1 MKASELK
8 EGQYY
13 YYNGNGVLVKVRY
26 NGKTNEG
33 YSFTEKGRKGA
44 TEHLT
49 AKEVNTFIE
58 S

>member
-1 MKASELK
+1 MKTSELK

-13 YYNGNGVLVKVRY
+13 YYNGNSMLVKVRY
-26 NGKTNEG
+26 NGKSNEG
-33 YSFTEKGRKGA
+33 YSFTEKGRKGT

-49 AKEVNTFIE
+49 AHEVNTLIE